1 MSGRRLWAGSAG
13 VLTILTGIFWS
24 LPAAAEDRTCQI
36 SEVAGTASVVS
47 AGNRNAATAGVALA
61 GTDELRTGKD
71 GRVEVTC
78 SDQTVVTVGPSS
90 DISLGSLVGPKG
102 GNIGMSL
109 HRGIARFLAP
119 AKTWGAFNVFGPV
132 AVASVRSTEWIM
144 ETPKKGTN
152 VFVISGVVQVRA
164 KAGGNVFLAGGQGV
178 DVDAAGAMGEP
189 KVWGEERVAAT
200 KKKLGLE

>member
-1 MSGRRLWAGSAG
+1 MSGRGFCAGPAG
-13 VLTILTGIFWS
+13 VLAILAGILWS

-47 AGNRNAATAGVALA
+47 AGNKSKATAGVALA
-61 GTDELRTGKD
+61 GTDELHTGKD
-71 GRVEVTC
+71 GRIEVTC
-78 SDQTVVTVGPSS
+78 NDETVVTLGPST

-119 AKTWGAFNVFGPV
+119 VKSWGAFNVFGPV

-152 VFVISGVVQVRA
+152 VFVIRGVVQVRA
-164 KAGGNVFLAGGQGV
+164 KAGGNIFLAGGQGV
-178 DVDAAGAMGEP
+178 DVDAAGKMSEP
-189 KVWGEERVAAT
+189 KNWGDERIAKV
-200 KKKLGLE
+200 KKRLGLE

>member
-1 MSGRRLWAGSAG
+1 MSGRRFWAGSAG
-13 VLTILTGIFWS
+13 VLTILTGILWS
-24 LPAAAEDRTCQI
+24 VPAAAADRTCQVT
-36 SEVAGTASVVS
+36 ETAGAASVVS
-47 AGNRNAATAGVALA
+47 AGNKSKAEVGTALA
-61 GTDELRTGKD
+61 RTDELRTGKD
-71 GRVEVTC
+71 GRIEVTC
-78 SDQTVVTVGPSS
+78 SDQTVVTLGPST
-90 DISLGSLVGPKG
+90 DISLGSLIGPQG

-152 VFVISGVVQVRA
+152 VFVLSGVVQVRA

-178 DVDAAGAMGEP
+178 DVNSAGKMGEP

>member
-1 MSGRRLWAGSAG
+1 LAGPAG
-13 VLTILTGIFWS
+13 VLAILAGIFWA
-24 LPAAAEDRTCQI
+24 LPAAAEDRSCQI
-36 SEVAGTASVVS
+36 SEVAGSASVIS
-47 AGNRNAATAGVALA
+47 AGNKSAAEAGMALA
-61 GTDELRTGKD
+61 STDEVRTGKD
-71 GRVEVTC
+71 GRVTVTC
-78 SDQTVVTVGPSS
+78 SDETVVTLGPST

-119 AKTWGAFNVFGPV
+119 VRTWGAFNVFGPV

-152 VFVISGVVQVRA
+152 VFVVSGTVQVRA
-164 KAGGNVFLAGGQGV
+164 KAGGNVYLNAGEGV
-178 DVDAAGAMGEP
+178 DVDAAGKMGEP
-189 KVWGEERVAAT
+189 KVWGAERVAAT

>member
-1 MSGRRLWAGSAG
+1 MSGRRFWAGSAG
-13 VLTILTGIFWS
+13 VLTVLAGIFWA

-47 AGNRNAATAGVALA
+47 AGNKNAAEVGMALA
-61 GTDELRTGKD
+61 STDEVRIGKN
-71 GRVEVTC
+71 GRITITC
-78 SDQTVVTVGPSS
+78 SDETVVTLGPST

-119 AKTWGAFNVFGPV
+119 VRTWGAFNVFGPV

-152 VFVISGVVQVRA
+152 VFVITGTVQVRA
-164 KAGGNVFLAGGQGV
+164 KAGGNVYLTDGQGV
-178 DVDAAGAMGEP
+178 DVNSAGVMGEP
-189 KVWGEERVAAT
+189 KVWGAERVAAT